1 MGVKGHVCISLAH
14 CILEEKLLW
23 SILQCVRHMM
33 LVDNF
38 VVGRLCVNMLRRIER
53 LRSMSFFYFLLGKVT
68 APELDNNAPLAVGF
82 LDN

>member
-1 MGVKGHVCISLAH
+1 
-14 CILEEKLLW
+14 
-23 SILQCVRHMM
+23 MM